1 MSEVNLLVLAS
12 SRKGGGRCVAG
23 YDLEGKRWIRPVSDL
38 DDGALM
44 LEHCA
49 IDAAWPK
56 VLDIV
61 RVDLGEARPLPWQP
75 ENWSLTGA
83 AWQRI
88 DRLDPAAAPDVL
100 DEVVD
105 HDVTLLQSTNR
116 KVAGDFLRDNPID
129 ASLTL
134 SKPDELQWRIE
145 QPSWGRQEKALFS
158 AGGKGQYDFHVTDLP
173 IEERLHGLGL
183 GVHPREAVGIDA
195 DADVYLTI
203 SLGEPFNLNDD
214 CYKLA
219 AAVIALPG

>member
-1 MSEVNLLVLAS
+1 MEIYSIGFTQKSADQFFELLKSHGIRRLIDVRLNNISQLAGFSKRDDLAYFLRELVGAEYRHEPMLAPTQELLDAYKKQKGSWSE
-12 SRKGGGRCVAG
+12 
-23 YDLEGKRWIRPVSDL
+23 YESDL

-116 KVAGDFLRDNPID
+116 KVAG
-129 ASLTL
+129 
-134 SKPDELQWRIE
+134 
-145 QPSWGRQEKALFS
+145 
-158 AGGKGQYDFHVTDLP
+158 
-173 IEERLHGLGL
+173 
-183 GVHPREAVGIDA
+183 
-195 DADVYLTI
+195 
-203 SLGEPFNLNDD
+203 
-214 CYKLA
+214 
-219 AAVIALPG
+219 